1 MYPLYQNQK
10 PYFWENENGQRL
22 LVWNGEH
29 YNLGNALGIVLNK
42 NVNFMTENYFGKK
55 NGDVAVIKQ
64 SATVQYDEAMIEAM
78 EKHAIQ
84 DGKKGASSADADEET
99 GSDPMLKQAV
109 EVVIDAGQASTSL
122 LQRRCKLGYAR
133 AARIMDEMEQ
143 KGIIGPYEGAKP
155 RAVLISR
162 QQWLEMQMNQ
172 PEE

>member
-1 MYPLYQNQK
+1 MC
-10 PYFWENENGQRL
+10 W
-22 LVWNGEH
+22 
-29 YNLGNALGIVLNK
+29 
-42 NVNFMTENYFGKK
+42 TSSS
-55 NGDVAVIKQ
+55 Q

-78 EKHAIQ
+78 EKHAIL

-143 KGIIGPYEGAKP
+143 KRHHRPLRGRQAP
-155 RAVLISR
+155 RCPHQPPAVAGNAD
-162 QQWLEMQMNQ
+162 E
-172 PEE
+172 PAG